1 MGQNKKAIRQNVLEG
16 DNLPNA
22 ILNAVIAGFDSATI
36 VNDTIE
42 VLQQG
47 ETSSFMFEATPDAI
61 EQFADTFVAKVRTV
75 AQELRE
81 FEYIDKPVIRRRT
94 NETLSVQ
101 PDAEVGQ
108 DTGVEATPDEG
119 IADDGDDGIEVESA
133 EAVAD
138 DPLADTEDGTD
149 ISPDSLD
156 EETVR
161 KVAVEDVDIDA
172 ILASIKPAG
181 DGKYTGKVALKFPN
195 NVAQL
200 GTVVSGGV
208 EKKLPVEAI
217 NKQGIDVDELGEAVI
232 DYALDFIA
240 RNAEERFGGMDSET
254 ARRTLKF
261 TDSMAFSKSND
272 RALVST
278 FEVGGE

>member
-217 NKQGIDVDELGEAVI
+217 DKQGIDVDELGEAVI